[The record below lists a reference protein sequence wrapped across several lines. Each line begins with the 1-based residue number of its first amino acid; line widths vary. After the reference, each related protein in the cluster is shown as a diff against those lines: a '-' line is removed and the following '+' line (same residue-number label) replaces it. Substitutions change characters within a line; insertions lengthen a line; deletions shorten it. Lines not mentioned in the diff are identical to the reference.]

1 MGFLG
6 TDASWFADMT
16 LIAQTAGILILFLGW
31 RYAKTKNFLKHDKT
45 AKISVMLGSL
55 SFIWMGFSLVSDL
68 LLLISTTLTG
78 LLIFFH
84 AIIGLLALFMGLFL
98 VLGEIKKTRMFM
110 IISFSS
116 WTAAMFLGVVL
127 YYMLFIQFK

>member
-6 TDASWFADMT
+6 TEASWIADMT
-16 LIAQTAGILILFLGW
+16 LIAQTAGFLILFLGW
-31 RYAKTKNFLKHDKT
+31 KYAKTKNFLKHDKT
-45 AKISVMLGSL
+45 ARASVLLGGL

-68 LLLISTTLTG
+68 LLLISTNLTG
-78 LLIFFH
+78 LLIFSH
-84 AIIGLLALFMGLFL
+84 VIIGLLALFMGLFL

-116 WTAAMFLGVVL
+116 WTTAMFLGVVL
-127 YYMLFIQFK
+127 FYILFT